1 MLVVSFWGKYLHIHH
16 LELIVITY
24 LSFHM
29 SILKTNGRLSSFYH
43 TYIISSPNIHKCDSR
58 NTSATIMLHFTLQ
71 WINMCQN
78 HCTCTIKN
86 FLHNNSTTSKAINK
100 HYAFRN
106 NRTNILCEKQLFWA
120 IQTYTHTLFSS
131 IQFSPLSFLNV

>member
-16 LELIVITY
+16 LELIVIIY

-71 WINMCQN
+71 WINMCQK
-78 HCTCTIKN
+78 HCTCRIKN
-86 FLHNNSTTSKAINK
+86 FLRNNSTTSRAINNTMPF
-100 HYAFRN
+100 AIIVRTFCVRN
-106 NRTNILCEKQLFWA
+106 NSFGQYKPTHIHYFLRYNFPLFP
-120 IQTYTHTLFSS
+120 F
-131 IQFSPLSFLNV
+131 